1 MKRILFILIV
11 ALTAI
16 AASAK
21 EPQLAGP
28 ALFTEK
34 IMRDP
39 HVVATIVNSSGNY
52 YRGLEVNND
61 KALAAKVEA
70 AVKADQKIA
79 YNVVENYNRGSYTMI
94 LNINRKGHLVNVGW
108 TKTSDSS
115 CSYFIQSESREALE

>member
-61 KALAAKVEA
+61 KVLAAKVEA

-79 YNVVENYNRGSYTMI
+79 YNVVENYNKGSYTMI
-94 LNINRKGHLVNVGW
+94 LNINRKGHLVNVGL
-108 TKTSDSS
+108 SL
-115 CSYFIQSESREALE
+115 IHI